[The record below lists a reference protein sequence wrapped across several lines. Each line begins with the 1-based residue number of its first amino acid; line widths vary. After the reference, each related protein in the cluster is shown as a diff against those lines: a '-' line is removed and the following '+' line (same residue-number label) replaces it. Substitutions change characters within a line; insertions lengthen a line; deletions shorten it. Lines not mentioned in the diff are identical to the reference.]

1 MAGFEVALTGRFWVA
16 PDISSFARVA
26 QDLVIHR
33 TGQYENNRAEA
44 SHQPTRQQERQMR
57 QFKSPGQA
65 QRFLAAMPRYKTRP
79 EWVVT
84 ISRQSIICCFG
95 VSS

>member
-1 MAGFEVALTGRFWVA
+1 
-16 PDISSFARVA
+16 
-26 QDLVIHR
+26 
-33 TGQYENNRAEA
+33 
-44 SHQPTRQQERQMR
+44 MR